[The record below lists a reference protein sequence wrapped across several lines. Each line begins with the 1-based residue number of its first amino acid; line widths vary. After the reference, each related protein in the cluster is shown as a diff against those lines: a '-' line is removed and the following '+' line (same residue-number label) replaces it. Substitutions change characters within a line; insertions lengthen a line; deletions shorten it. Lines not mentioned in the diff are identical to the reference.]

1 MNAAL
6 IGQGKMGRAIELALL
21 TRGHCVT
28 AKIERGGDLSSIT
41 GAEIAFEFT
50 SPASAEANVTRLM
63 ELAIPT
69 VCGTT
74 GWDSGAAVALANRAG
89 VPLLIAANF
98 SIGAFVMRELAQAA
112 ALRLRSFPEFEPAIL
127 ERHHREK
134 KDTPSGTAR
143 GLAATIDAARPGLT
157 PVAIASLRQ
166 GEQPGEHQLIFDGP
180 EESLELTHRVRS
192 RDVFALGAVR
202 AGEWLLAAKPRGSVT
217 FQDFIAGSRS

>member
-1 MNAAL
+1 MA
-6 IGQGKMGRAIELALL
+6 R
-21 TRGHCVT
+21 
-28 AKIERGGDLSSIT
+28 IERGGDLSSIAGT
-41 GAEIAFEFT
+41 QIAFEFT
-50 SPASAEANVTRLM
+50 SPASAEANVTRLIEM
-63 ELAIPT
+63 CIPT

-74 GWDSGAAVALANRAG
+74 GWDTAAAVALANRAG

-112 ALRLRSFPEFEPAIL
+112 ALRLRGFPEFEPGLL

-143 GLAATIDAARPGLT
+143 SLAAAIDAARPGLP

-192 RDVFALGAVR
+192 RAVFALGAVR
-202 AGEWLLAAKPRGSVT
+202 AGEWLLAEKPKGAVS
-217 FQDFIAGSRS
+217 FADFIAGSQS